1 MQLDTHQH
9 FWAFDESEY
18 GWIVD
23 EGLDALRRD
32 FLPADLRPLLDAAGV
47 EATIAVQARQT
58 VQETEWLLGLA
69 RANPWIAGVVGWMD
83 LAAGGVDEEAA
94 RLRERPGGERLVGM
108 RHVIQAESDGFMD
121 QPAFRNGV
129 RELGRAGLTYDLLI
143 FERQMEEAVRF
154 CAALDGQPIVLDHVA
169 KPRIRDGADY
179 AGVDVW
185 RRGMQELGAMPH
197 VSCKLSGMVTE
208 ANVESWTEAD
218 LRPFIEVAMEAFGV
232 DRLMFGSDWPV
243 CTLAGDYERVRSA
256 VEPFLGGAHDGW
268 SAAIQAY
275 GVKRAP
281 GSSDR
286 TQAARP

>member
-9 FWAFDESEY
+9 FWAFDEKEY

-58 VQETEWLLGLA
+58 LEETEWLLELA
-69 RANPWIAGVVGWMD
+69 AAHPWIAGVVGWMD
-83 LAAGGVDEEAA
+83 LEAGGVEEEIG
-94 RLRERPGGERLVGM
+94 RLRERPGGARLVGM
-108 RHVIQAESDGFMD
+108 RHVIQGEAEGFMD
-121 QPAFRNGV
+121 RPAFREGV

-154 CAALDGQPIVLDHVA
+154 CAALDGQPIVLDHVG

-179 AGVDVW
+179 AGVEVW
-185 RRGMQELGAMPH
+185 RRGMRELGAMPH

-208 ANVESWTEAD
+208 ADVERWTEAD
-218 LRPFIEVAMEAFGV
+218 LAPFIETSVEAFGV
-232 DRLMFGSDWPV
+232 ERLMFGSDWPV
-243 CTLAGDYERVRSA
+243 CTLAADYARVRSV
-256 VEPFLGGAHDGW
+256 VEPFLGDASRADRGW
-268 SAAIQAY
+268 LAASRAY
-275 GVKRAP
+275 GVTRASGWP
-281 GSSDR
+281 
-286 TQAARP
+286 APPA